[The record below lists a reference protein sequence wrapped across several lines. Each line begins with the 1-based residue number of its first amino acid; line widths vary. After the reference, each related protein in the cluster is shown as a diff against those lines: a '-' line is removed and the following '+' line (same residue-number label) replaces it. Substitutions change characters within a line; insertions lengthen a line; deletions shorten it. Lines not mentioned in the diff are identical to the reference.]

1 MEIFGYLKERRSHM
15 RDDEII
21 DLLLDRREKALTEV
35 QIKYEVFCHT
45 VSSNILSMRE
55 DREECLNDMLLVLWN
70 NIPPEK
76 PQNLKAYIAKIVRN
90 LALKKTRSENVW
102 RRCANFADVGEEFL
116 ESIPDSVSL
125 AEQFDATRAGKVIN
139 DLLEKLPQHEREVFV
154 LRYYFGES
162 VANVAEDMG
171 FTVGRVKS
179 ILMRTRQ
186 KLAERLKKEGIL
198 K

>member
-1 MEIFGYLKERRSHM
+1 M

-21 DLLLDRREKALTEV
+21 ELLLDRQEKALGEV
-35 QIKYEVFCHT
+35 QIKYGAFCHT

-55 DREECLNDMLLVLWN
+55 DREECLNDMLLALWN

-90 LALKKTRSENVW
+90 LALKKTRSENIW

-116 ESIPDSVSL
+116 EAIPDSVSL
-125 AEQFDATRAGKVIN
+125 AERFEAARAGEVIN

-162 VANVAEDMG
+162 VASVADDMG
-171 FTVGRVKS
+171 FTVGKVKS

-186 KLAERLKKEGIL
+186 KLAERLKKEGVL